1 MRKILIIGIGNAAIL
16 ARALAGSFPLSRATG
31 DRGLNVKE
39 LLERFNSLSKEANET
54 SLKFERLAS
63 SISALV
69 PIKEK
74 KPKYIRQQH
83 KLAQRHFRRK

>member
-1 MRKILIIGIGNAAIL
+1 MRKILIIGNVTIVASILSEHIPL
-16 ARALAGSFPLSRATG
+16 ARRTG
-31 DRGLNVKE
+31 DRGFNAKE

-54 SLKFERLAS
+54 SLKFERLAI

-74 KPKYIRQQH
+74 KPKYIKQQH
-83 KLAQRHFRRK
+83 KLAQRHFKNK

>member
-1 MRKILIIGIGNAAIL
+1 MRKILIIGKAVIIAAGIDL
-16 ARALAGSFPLSRATG
+16 DHQARE
-31 DRGLNVKE
+31 E

-63 SISALV
+63 SISAVV

>member
-1 MRKILIIGIGNAAIL
+1 MRKILIIGNAAIL
-16 ARALAGSFPLSRATG
+16 ARVLAGNFPLSRAKG
-31 DRGLNVKE
+31 DRGFNTEE
-39 LLERFNSLSKEANET
+39 LLERFNSLSKEADET

-74 KPKYIRQQH
+74 KPKYTRQQH